1 MPLANLGKN
10 FQDRVHRAPQEW
22 QSTRTS
28 PSGGGY
34 SSPEEEEEVNTF
46 INDFHTRKVQR
57 IKQTTSISS
66 MGELVLR
73 RKYSIGE
80 IREVVTETGVCRW
93 GIPAT
98 AINVTITSPIST
110 YFL

>member
-1 MPLANLGKN
+1 M
-10 FQDRVHRAPQEW
+10 
-22 QSTRTS
+22 
-28 PSGGGY
+28 
-34 SSPEEEEEVNTF
+34 NTF
-46 INDFHTRKVQR
+46 INDFHTRKIQR
-57 IKQTTSISS
+57 IKQATSISS

-98 AINVTITSPIST
+98 AIKVTITSPIST